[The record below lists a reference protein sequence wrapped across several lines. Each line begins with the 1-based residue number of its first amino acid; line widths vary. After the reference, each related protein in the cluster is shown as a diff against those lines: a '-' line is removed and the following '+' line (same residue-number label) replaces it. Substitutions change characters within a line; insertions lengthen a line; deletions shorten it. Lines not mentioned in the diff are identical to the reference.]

1 MTDQLVQV
9 LLRDP
14 RVRSGAFTSTFTPE
28 KFAGLLFSL
37 LLAALIRGDYDP
49 EIVLET
55 VRRTLY

>member
-1 MTDQLVQV
+1 MK
-9 LLRDP
+9 
-14 RVRSGAFTSTFTPE
+14 RSLTMRLM
-28 KFAGLLFSL
+28 LLFSL